1 MIHDMFLEGEGWL
14 LLFYSTPSKPV
25 NLRVRAWRKL
35 AKVGAVQLKG
45 TVYILPYNE
54 EHYEFFQWLVSEI
67 VSLGGEGAFARVEAI
82 ENMEERDIVDLFNRQ
97 REEEYGQ
104 IEKGIDELERRANS
118 IRQGSENPGIKAL
131 LEKVNKYL
139 REFDEVKRKDFFASN
154 AGIRLEK
161 RLKVIEDLI
170 KGLSGIDSKR
180 SVPAVVV
187 KRLEEYQGKRWVTR
201 KRPFVDR
208 MASAWL
214 IRKFIDEKATFDFID
229 EEELKALGKDVV
241 AFDAM
246 GAEFTHQMDMC
257 TFEVLIKSFRL
268 KSKALKNIAE
278 IVHELDIKDDRHK
291 KPEAKGVEEIL
302 IGIRKTAKDDRQ
314 ALEQGMVV
322 FEMLYASM
330 A

>member
-1 MIHDMFLEGEGWL
+1 

>member
-1 MIHDMFLEGEGWL
+1 M
-14 LLFYSTPSKPV
+14 
-25 NLRVRAWRKL
+25 
-35 AKVGAVQLKG
+35 QLKG

>member
-1 MIHDMFLEGEGWL
+1 
-14 LLFYSTPSKPV
+14 
-25 NLRVRAWRKL
+25 
-35 AKVGAVQLKG
+35 VQLKG

>member
-1 MIHDMFLEGEGWL
+1 M
-14 LLFYSTPSKPV
+14 LFYSTPSKPV